1 MNEATKKRMD
11 YFFIIDTDEID
22 DGGSWTEKDVKLAKA
37 RRYFTATLV
46 PVTQFVCS

>member
-1 MNEATKKRMD
+1 MKPQKKNGL
-11 YFFIIDTDEID
+11 FFLIIDTDEID